1 MTIKRPA
8 YLCHQTGFLSAQLK
22 EIMSRASPC
31 ILCPRHCRVNR
42 SEGKTGFCGTGLNP
56 VIASYGPHHGEE
68 EPLSGIH
75 GSGTVF
81 FSGCTMRCSFC
92 QNYEISRGYR
102 RIQVTEEDLADIFLR
117 LQGLGCHNINL
128 VTPTHLLPG
137 IIGALIRAIDAG
149 LCIPLVYNTGGY
161 EDPETLRLLDGI
173 VDIYLPDL
181 KFAEDRTGQ
190 IVAETMN
197 YPTYAYAAIREMHRQ
212 VGELQVENGIATRG
226 LLIRHLILP
235 GLAEE
240 SKQIMWFIAAEVS
253 KNTWVHI
260 MDQYYP
266 AGDVMQSCVSLYP
279 SLTRRVT
286 QTEVEQVC
294 KAAAGYGLF
303 RGFSHPNNDDIL
315 NLTSP
320 I

>member
-1 MTIKRPA
+1 MSIRRPV
-8 YLCHQTGFLSAQLK
+8 YLCHQPGFLSAQLK
-22 EIMSRASPC
+22 EIVSRASPC

-42 SEGKTGFCGTGLNP
+42 SIGKIGFCATGLNP

-81 FSGCTMRCSFC
+81 FSGCTMRCTFC
-92 QNYEISRGYR
+92 QNYEISRGYQGT
-102 RIQVTEEDLADIFLR
+102 QVTEEELAEIFLK

-128 VTPTHLLPG
+128 VTPTHQLPA

-161 EDPETLRLLDGI
+161 DDEKTLRLLDGI
-173 VDIYLPDL
+173 VDIYMPDL
-181 KFAEDRTGQ
+181 KFAEDETGQ
-190 IVAETMN
+190 IIAETMN
-197 YPTYAYAAIREMHRQ
+197 YPTFAYAAIREMHRQ
-212 VGELQVENGIATRG
+212 VGDLRLRHGIATRG
-226 LLIRHLILP
+226 LLVRHLILP

-240 SKQIMWFIAAEVS
+240 SKEILRFIAEEVS
-253 KNTWVHI
+253 KNTWVNI

-266 AGDVMQSCVSLYP
+266 AGDIVQSCPSLYP

-286 QTEVEQVC
+286 QNEVELVC
-294 KAAAGYGLF
+294 KTATGYGLS
-303 RGFSHPNNDDIL
+303 RGFF
-315 NLTSP
+315 TSQE
-320 I
+320 